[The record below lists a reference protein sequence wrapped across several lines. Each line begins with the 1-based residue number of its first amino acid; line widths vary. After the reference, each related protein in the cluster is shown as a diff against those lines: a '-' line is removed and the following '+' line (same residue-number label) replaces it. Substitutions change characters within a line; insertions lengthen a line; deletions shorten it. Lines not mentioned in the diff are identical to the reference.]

1 MSAVVVWEVN
11 EKSARRGVEKK
22 DRGRKAAE
30 KNNKRCSM
38 EQAMT
43 VREWN
48 ISLWG
53 NWDDPMQKIFLSYPA
68 HG

>member
-1 MSAVVVWEVN
+1 M
-11 EKSARRGVEKK
+11 EKK

-43 VREWN
+43 VGEWN